1 MNRTRTENINIQR
14 FKGAKTNQLKGIL
27 TFIKSQNKKAD
38 LLHNNIIDEL
48 VNNKYYELLYNKYIL
63 DKDFNDNINNVPDKD
78 FSILEMFD
86 YCDPSELKDKY
97 KGFYVSTI

>member
-14 FKGAKTNQLKGIL
+14 LKGAQTNQLKGIL

-48 VNNKYYELLYNKYIL
+48 ENNKYYELIYNKYIL
-63 DKDFNDNINNVPDKD
+63 NQEVDDEDIPNKDV
-78 FSILEMFD
+78 SI
-86 YCDPSELKDKY
+86 
-97 KGFYVSTI
+97 

>member
-14 FKGAKTNQLKGIL
+14 LKGAETNKIKGIL
-27 TFIKSQNKKAD
+27 TFIKTKNKKAD

-48 VNNKYYELLYNKYIL
+48 VNNKYYELIYDKYIL
-63 DKDFNDNINNVPDKD
+63 NQEVDDEDIPNKDV
-78 FSILEMFD
+78 SILEMFNF
-86 YCDPSELKDKY
+86 CDPLELKEKY

>member
-14 FKGAKTNQLKGIL
+14 LKGAETNKIKGIL

-48 VNNKYYELLYNKYIL
+48 EDNGYYELIFNKYIL
-63 DKDFNDNINNVPDKD
+63 NDAVDIEDIPVKDV
-78 FSILEMFD
+78 SILEMFNF
-86 YCDPSELKDKY
+86 CDPIDLKDNY
-97 KGFYVSTI
+97 KGFYVKNI

>member
-14 FKGAKTNQLKGIL
+14 LKGAETNKIKGIL

-48 VNNKYYELLYNKYIL
+48 EENGYYELIFNKYIL
-63 DKDFNDNINNVPDKD
+63 NNEVDEEDIPYKDL
-78 FSILEMFD
+78 SILEMFNFCEPID
-86 YCDPSELKDKY
+86 LKQNY
-97 KGFYVSTI
+97 KGVYVKTI